1 MEMGPAVS
9 LAPAFSQSS
18 CVLGFLSLLRTPGDT
33 GIHVRIALF
42 KRGPTSFTV
51 CRLLVMVAQIKTSEA

>member
-42 KRGPTSFTV
+42 KRGPTFTV